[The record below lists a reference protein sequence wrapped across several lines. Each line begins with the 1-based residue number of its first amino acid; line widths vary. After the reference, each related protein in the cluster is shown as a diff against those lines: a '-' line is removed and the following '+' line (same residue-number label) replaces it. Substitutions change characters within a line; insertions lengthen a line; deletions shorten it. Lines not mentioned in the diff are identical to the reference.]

1 MEDKSL
7 FYTDIQENDN
17 NKKFINEIK
26 AYAETSTNDLPIY
39 VIDKQLGGK
48 ESNYE
53 YKNCLVIAMPK
64 HKLVFV
70 DFGESEAHE
79 EDFEDFVM
87 DFCEDIGFLAD
98 KFNYKSIL
106 GRPREWKREITY
118 QIDYSS
124 DINFESVLAETLIT
138 DYALQRKA
146 DLVCSLV
153 TGSINDIN
161 KVGQNVPET
170 TLDKIK
176 QKIILFDA
184 DQGRFIYTSANTIS
198 ESKVNIQGLAG
209 TGKTELLLHK
219 LKDLYVNYPTT
230 KIAFTCYSTIL
241 ADNMKK
247 RVPEFFNFLK
257 VEEQIK
263 WNERLWVMRSWGSG
277 YDCNSGLYSYICN
290 YYQIPFLKYSKYQKI
305 DFTFVCK
312 EAVNYLKNTNKHEK
326 DKCFDFLLID
336 ESQDFPKEFFELCD
350 LVVSKKIYTAGDIF
364 QNIYDFERPTNLT
377 VDYLLNK
384 CYRTD
389 PKTLMFAHAL
399 GMGLYEKQVIRWLN
413 DKEFG
418 DCGYVLKYDGEQHLE
433 LSRKPIRRF
442 SDIDEQT
449 QNVVLKTT
457 EYKMTSIIENIVS
470 IIKEIKQNN
479 PTVMPSDIA
488 IIFVD
493 DESNNSKEL
502 MYNVFNALPPIIF
515 KNFNWNSNKGYESHI
530 QVEDEIILTSKNYI
544 KGLEYPFVI
553 CVAPENVSAN
563 IALRNSLYMVLTR
576 SFLTS
581 YFILN
586 KDDESIISISNN
598 ILKDLQIKNALNV
611 KIPTTEEITNIKDR
625 IVKFNSKKKRYTIS
639 EVIDD
644 ILNQKKIEPDY
655 RQLDMIKNMI
665 DGMLKADK
673 SISVDYKLLKKKI
686 QAIIDT
692 VLMD

>member
-1 MEDKSL
+1 MNDKSL
-7 FYTDIQENDN
+7 FYTNIQETDK
-17 NKKFINEIK
+17 NKNFISEIK
-26 AYAETSTNDLPIY
+26 TYAETSTNDMPIY
-39 VIDKQLGGK
+39 VINKQLGGK
-48 ESNYE
+48 EYNYE

-64 HKLVFV
+64 HKLIFV
-70 DFGESEAHE
+70 NFDEGRSYQ
-79 EDFEDFVM
+79 EDFEDFIM

-106 GRPREWKREITY
+106 GRPRKWGQEITY
-118 QIDYSS
+118 KLNYSN
-124 DINFESVLAETLIT
+124 DIKIKHLLSETLINN
-138 DYALQRKA
+138 YELQRKA

-161 KVGQNVPET
+161 KVGRNLPET

-184 DQGRFIYTSANTIS
+184 DQGRFIYTSANTIT
-198 ESKVNIQGLAG
+198 ESKINIQGLAG

-219 LKDLYVNYPTT
+219 LKDLYVNYPNS

-241 ADNMKK
+241 ADVMRK

-263 WNERLWVMRSWGSG
+263 WNDRLWVMRSWGSG

-305 DFTFVCK
+305 DFAFVCK
-312 EAVNYLKNTNKHEK
+312 EAINYLNNTNKHKK

-350 LVVSKKIYTAGDIF
+350 LVVNKKIYTAGDIF
-364 QNIYDFERPTNLT
+364 QNIYDLERPTNLS

-399 GMGLYEKQVIRWLN
+399 GMGLYESQVIRWLN
-413 DKEFG
+413 CKEFG
-418 DCGYVLKYDGEQHLE
+418 DCGYLVKYDDEQHLK

-442 SDIDEQT
+442 SDLDETT
-449 QNVVLKTT
+449 QSVILKTT
-457 EYKMTSIIENIVS
+457 DYDMFSIIENIVS
-470 IIKEIKQNN
+470 IIKEIKKNN
-479 PTVMPSDIA
+479 PTVLPSDVA

-493 DESNNSKEL
+493 DESKNSKDL
-502 MYNVFNALPPIIF
+502 MYNIFNSLPAIIF
-515 KNFNWNSNKGYESHI
+515 KNFRWKSNKGYESHI
-530 QVEDEIILTSKNYI
+530 QVDDEIILTSKNYI

-553 CVAPENVSAN
+553 CVAPENVSTN

-581 YFILN
+581 YFIVN
-586 KDDESIISISNN
+586 KKDKNIINVSEN
-598 ILKDLQIKNALNV
+598 ILKDLRSKNSLDV
-611 KIPTTEEITNIKDR
+611 KIPTPEEVASMEDR
-625 IVKFNSKKKRYTIS
+625 IVKFNSKKASYTIT
-639 EVIDD
+639 EVIDEV
-644 ILNQKKIEPDY
+644 LSEKKIEPDE
-655 RQLDMIKNMI
+655 RQLDIIKNMLV
-665 DGMLKADK
+665 GMLKIDK

-686 QAIIDT
+686 QGVVDT
-692 VLMD
+692 VLME